1 LRDCPSGAVLD
12 TRVSTGHRE
21 ERAVSTITV
30 AEILHDP
37 AGLVR
42 RVEAGEALAIVKDGQ
57 VLAEIKPSESPPL
70 RQPRPYGLS
79 AGKFVVPDDF
89 DDPLPP
95 EIIDEF
101 YK

>member
-1 LRDCPSGAVLD
+1 MS
-12 TRVSTGHRE
+12 SI
-21 ERAVSTITV
+21 TI

-37 AGLVR
+37 ADLVR
-42 RVEAGEALAIVKDGQ
+42 RVEAGETLAIVKDGQ
-57 VLAEIKPSESPPL
+57 VLAEIKPSDPPPL
-70 RQPRPYGLS
+70 RQPRPFGLS

>member
-1 LRDCPSGAVLD
+1 
-12 TRVSTGHRE
+12 
-21 ERAVSTITV
+21 VSTITV
-30 AEILHDP
+30 AEILQDP
-37 AGLVR
+37 GGLVR
-42 RVEAGEALAIVKDGQ
+42 RVKAVESLVVVEDGQ
-57 VLAEIKPSESPPL
+57 TLAEIKPSEPPPL

>member
-1 LRDCPSGAVLD
+1 M
-12 TRVSTGHRE
+12 
-21 ERAVSTITV
+21 STITV

-42 RVEAGEALAIVKDGQ
+42 RVKAGELLVVVEGGQ
-57 VLAEIKPSESPPL
+57 TLAEIKPSEPPPP
-70 RQPRPYGLS
+70 RQPRAFGLS
-79 AGKFVVPDDF
+79 AGKIIVPDDF

>member
-1 LRDCPSGAVLD
+1 M
-12 TRVSTGHRE
+12 
-21 ERAVSTITV
+21 STITV

-42 RVEAGEALAIVKDGQ
+42 RVEAGEALAIIKDGQ
-57 VLAEIKPSESPPL
+57 VLAEIKPSEAPL
-70 RQPRPYGLS
+70 PRQPRPFGLS
-79 AGKFVVPDDF
+79 AGQFTVPDDF
-89 DDPLPP
+89 DEPLPP